1 MGSYA
6 TQKYATESVS
16 FPKSASSAPGQR
28 SYATF
33 SDLPATSTTVGN
45 TAFVVATNKLYM
57 WTGAGWYLIATVTN
71 AQPSSI
77 TGINDSY
84 FLAIDGSATT
94 ITAVATD
101 PEGFDLTWSYAVTA
115 GSLTVVPAALA
126 VGVANS
132 GASAYT
138 LSGGATGDNANVAI
152 KVGQTVN
159 FTVNASGHPFYIR
172 DSNGGS
178 NVSSPAA
185 TGQGAVSGVVSWTPN
200 TTGTYYYQCGNH
212 NAMVGTI
219 TVTSADITADVAQ
232 AANVFTITPSAVEA
246 NAGTFSLTFNV
257 TDGVN
262 GSVSTV
268 SAFTLSFFAFST
280 AFTKTGSGT
289 AGDRF
294 GMACCTNGT
303 YAAAGASEK
312 PKYAGTSSH
321 NGAVYMYN
329 VSDGTA
335 VSGFNPLSTA
345 PADMYFGGA
354 VAMSDTMLA
363 VSSLPNTTTLNKVNV
378 YNLSSS
384 SVLFTKQSSMAS
396 TTDKWG
402 RSIAISGNYL
412 LISDHE
418 NSEVE
423 VYATND
429 FGSHSRGD
437 LIRVWSQ
444 GTNVPNGG
452 SDTFGQRI
460 RVHGD
465 VAIIS
470 NYTYSNST
478 GRVHRYSLSTGA
490 EITDGVWPIQG
501 LANSS
506 QLGREI
512 AFDGTHIALAESKNS
527 GGTNDPTCVIIN
539 ASTNAIVSRI
549 SNTQAANVYA
559 LALTGSH
566 VFIGDGFHNSQA
578 GLVSIYN
585 IATGAAYTPT
595 GWPLA
600 GSTASDYFGY
610 TFSLLN
616 MRGDMFAQGPGVVV
630 LGSERFAGG
639 ATSGRMLIIK

>member
-1 MGSYA
+1 MHLYEVITMGSYA

-219 TVTSADITADVAQ
+219 TVTAAGVTATVAQ
-232 AANVFTITPSAVEA
+232 ADNVFTITPSTLVA
-246 NAGTFSLTFNV
+246 NEGTFSLTFNV

-262 GSVSTV
+262 ATV
-268 SAFTLSFFAFST
+268 SKVSAMTLVFYTYIKPQLNTEYTHLLANPSIYAQTDNDIEFTMPSKGGGWYQGRTFVASVKIPINTGTGKVYFELVCSNGGGYPVNTMWTFSKSNWSTTPAANGGANDDHGWVYTTGYYYQTPNAPTITNAYTDFATNAPGGGAGTGAGADRVGVAYDPNGNNLKGEWWFRKGQSAWAWGNPT
-280 AFTKTGSGT
+280 NAGSGYRST
-289 AGDRF
+289 HA
-294 GMACCTNGT
+294 ATVANAHT
-303 YAAAGASEK
+303 Y
-312 PKYAGTSSH
+312 
-321 NGAVYMYN
+321 VYFWI
-329 VSDGTA
+329 SDG
-335 VSGFNPLSTA
+335 SGADWPNRRVKFFGKPLHL
-345 PADMYFGGA
+345 Y
-354 VAMSDTMLA
+354 
-363 VSSLPNTTTLNKVNV
+363 TTP
-378 YNLSSS
+378 S
-384 SVLFTKQSSMAS
+384 
-396 TTDKWG
+396 
-402 RSIAISGNYL
+402 
-412 LISDHE
+412 
-418 NSEVE
+418 
-423 VYATND
+423 
-429 FGSHSRGD
+429 
-437 LIRVWSQ
+437 
-444 GTNVPNGG
+444 
-452 SDTFGQRI
+452 
-460 RVHGD
+460 
-465 VAIIS
+465 
-470 NYTYSNST
+470 
-478 GRVHRYSLSTGA
+478 
-490 EITDGVWPIQG
+490 
-501 LANSS
+501 
-506 QLGREI
+506 
-512 AFDGTHIALAESKNS
+512 
-527 GGTNDPTCVIIN
+527 
-539 ASTNAIVSRI
+539 
-549 SNTQAANVYA
+549 
-559 LALTGSH
+559 
-566 VFIGDGFHNSQA
+566 
-578 GLVSIYN
+578 
-585 IATGAAYTPT
+585 
-595 GWPLA
+595 
-600 GSTASDYFGY
+600 GY
-610 TFSLLN
+610 TA
-616 MRGDMFAQGPGVVV
+616 M
-630 LGSERFAGG
+630 
-639 ATSGRMLIIK
+639 